1 MESDAIIYVAGHT
14 GLVGSAIL
22 KSLQKQ
28 GFSHIITKS
37 SSELD
42 LRNQQEVT
50 NFFHETKPEYV
61 FLAAAKVGGIYANA
75 HYPADFISDN
85 LAIALNII
93 NASYTYK
100 VKKLVNLGSSCIYPK
115 YCPQPIKEE
124 YLLTGALEPT
134 NEPYALAK
142 IAAIS
147 LCTSFHKQYHC
158 NFISLMP
165 TNLYGNQDSF
175 GFHNSHVL
183 PALIRKFILAKMLQ
197 DNDYASVKKDLL
209 LSNDIPHDMNHD
221 EIDIFLTNLGI
232 QKNSISLWGSGN
244 ACREFLHADDCADA
258 AVYFMNN
265 IDAEQAGICINIG
278 TGIDCSIKDLAELIA
293 KKIDYKGH
301 ILFDKNKPDGTPKKL
316 LSVHKA
322 ISLGW
327 QSAISLEKGIESVIM
342 HYQYSV
348 HHHLPLRY

>member
-1 MESDAIIYVAGHT
+1 MESDARIYVAGHT
-14 GLVGSAIL
+14 GLVGSAIV
-22 KSLQKQ
+22 KSLEKQ
-28 GFSHIITKS
+28 GFSHIITQS
-37 SSELD
+37 SSDLD
-42 LRNQQEVT
+42 LRNQQEVSH
-50 NFFHETKPEYV
+50 FFHDSKPEYV

-147 LCTSFHKQYHC
+147 LCTSFYKQYHC

-209 LSNDIPHDMNHD
+209 LSNDIPHDMEHD
-221 EIDIFLTNLGI
+221 EIDIFLSNLGI
-232 QKNSISLWGSGN
+232 EKNSISLWGSGN
-244 ACREFLHADDCADA
+244 AYREFLHADDCADA

-278 TGIDCSIKDLAELIA
+278 TGIDCSIKEVAELIA
-293 KKIDYKGH
+293 YKVDYKGE

-316 LSVHKA
+316 LCVDKA
-322 ISLGW
+322 KSLGW
-327 QSAISLEKGIESVIM
+327 HSAITLEKGIESVIM
-342 HYQYSV
+342 HYQHRV
-348 HHHLPLRY
+348 QNNLALRY

>member
-1 MESDAIIYVAGHT
+1 MESDARLYVAGHT
-14 GLVGSAIL
+14 GLVGSAIV
-22 KSLQKQ
+22 KSLEKQ
-28 GFSHIITKS
+28 GFSHIITQS
-37 SSELD
+37 SSDLD
-42 LRNQQEVT
+42 LRNQQEVSH
-50 NFFHETKPEYV
+50 FFHDSKPEYV
-61 FLAAAKVGGIYANA
+61 FLAAAKVGGIHANA

-115 YCPQPIKEE
+115 FCPQPIKEE

-147 LCTSFHKQYHC
+147 LCTSFYKQYHC

-209 LSNDIPHDMNHD
+209 LSNDIPHDMEHD
-221 EIDIFLTNLGI
+221 EIDIFLSNLGI

-244 ACREFLHADDCADA
+244 VYREFLHADDCADA

-265 IDAEQAGICINIG
+265 IDAEQAGTCINIG
-278 TGIDCSIKDLAELIA
+278 TGVDCSIKEVAELIA
-293 KKIDYKGH
+293 NKVDYKGD

-316 LSVHKA
+316 LCVDKA
-322 ISLGW
+322 KSLGW

-348 HHHLPLRY
+348 ENTLALRY

>member
-1 MESDAIIYVAGHT
+1 MESDARIYVAGHT

-42 LRNQQEVT
+42 LRNQHEVT
-50 NFFHETKPEYV
+50 NYFHDTKPEYV
-61 FLAAAKVGGIYANA
+61 FLAAAKVGGIHANA

-147 LCTSFHKQYHC
+147 LCTSFYKQYHC
-158 NFISLMP
+158 NYISLMP

-197 DNDYASVKKDLL
+197 DNDYESIKKDLF
-209 LSNDIPHDMNHD
+209 LSNDIPHDMSYD
-221 EIDIFLTNLGI
+221 QIDVFLLNLGI
-232 QKNSISLWGSGN
+232 QQNSISLWGSGN
-244 ACREFLHADDCADA
+244 AYREFLHADDCADA
-258 AVYFMNN
+258 VVYFMKN
-265 IDAEQAGICINIG
+265 IDAQQAGICINIG

-293 KKIDYKGH
+293 KKVDYKGN

-316 LSVHKA
+316 LCVDKA

-327 QSAISLEKGIESVIM
+327 RATIPLEKGIESVIM
-342 HYQYSV
+342 HYQNSI
-348 HHHLPLRY
+348 HHNLALRY

>member
-1 MESDAIIYVAGHT
+1 MESDARIYVAGHT

-42 LRNQQEVT
+42 LRNQHEVT
-50 NFFHETKPEYV
+50 NYFHDTKPEYV
-61 FLAAAKVGGIYANA
+61 FLAAAKVGGIHANA

-147 LCTSFHKQYHC
+147 LCTSFYKQYHC
-158 NFISLMP
+158 NYISLMP

-197 DNDYASVKKDLL
+197 DNDYESIKKDLL
-209 LSNDIPHDMNHD
+209 LSNDIPHDMSYD
-221 EIDIFLTNLGI
+221 QIDVFLLNLGI
-232 QKNSISLWGSGN
+232 QQNSISLWGSGN
-244 ACREFLHADDCADA
+244 AYREFLHADDCADA
-258 AVYFMNN
+258 VVYFMKN
-265 IDAEQAGICINIG
+265 IDAQQAGICINIG

-293 KKIDYKGH
+293 KKVDYKGN

-316 LSVHKA
+316 LCVDKA

-327 QSAISLEKGIESVIM
+327 HSTIPLEKGIESVIM
-342 HYQYSV
+342 HYQNSI
-348 HHHLPLRY
+348 HHNLALRY

>member
-1 MESDAIIYVAGHT
+1 MESDARIYVAGHT
-14 GLVGSAIL
+14 GLVGSAIV
-22 KSLQKQ
+22 KSLEKQ
-28 GFSHIITKS
+28 GFSHIITQS
-37 SSELD
+37 SSDLD
-42 LRNQQEVT
+42 LRNQQEVSH
-50 NFFHETKPEYV
+50 FFHDSKPEYV

-147 LCTSFHKQYHC
+147 LCTSFYKQYHC

-209 LSNDIPHDMNHD
+209 LSNDIPHDMNHE
-221 EIDIFLTNLGI
+221 EIDIFLSNLGI
-232 QKNSISLWGSGN
+232 EKNSISLWGSGN
-244 ACREFLHADDCADA
+244 AYREFLHADDCADA

-278 TGIDCSIKDLAELIA
+278 TGVDCSIKEVAELIA
-293 KKIDYKGH
+293 NKVDYEGD

-316 LSVHKA
+316 LCVDKA
-322 ISLGW
+322 KSLGW

-342 HYQYSV
+342 HYQHSV
-348 HHHLPLRY
+348 QNTLALRY

>member
-1 MESDAIIYVAGHT
+1 MKSDAIIYVAGHT

-50 NFFHETKPEYV
+50 NFFHDTKPEYV
-61 FLAAAKVGGIYANA
+61 FLAAAKVGGIHANA

-158 NFISLMP
+158 
-165 TNLYGNQDSF
+165 
-175 GFHNSHVL
+175 
-183 PALIRKFILAKMLQ
+183 
-197 DNDYASVKKDLL
+197 
-209 LSNDIPHDMNHD
+209 
-221 EIDIFLTNLGI
+221 LT
-232 QKNSISLWGSGN
+232 
-244 ACREFLHADDCADA
+244 
-258 AVYFMNN
+258 
-265 IDAEQAGICINIG
+265 INP
-278 TGIDCSIKDLAELIA
+278 
-293 KKIDYKGH
+293 
-301 ILFDKNKPDGTPKKL
+301 F
-316 LSVHKA
+316 
-322 ISLGW
+322 
-327 QSAISLEKGIESVIM
+327 
-342 HYQYSV
+342 
-348 HHHLPLRY
+348 

>member
-1 MESDAIIYVAGHT
+1 MESDARIYVAGHT
-14 GLVGSAIL
+14 GLVGSAIV
-22 KSLQKQ
+22 KSLEKQ
-28 GFSHIITKS
+28 GFSHIITQS
-37 SSELD
+37 SSDLD
-42 LRNQQEVT
+42 LRNQQEVSHY
-50 NFFHETKPEYV
+50 FHDSKPEYV

-147 LCTSFHKQYHC
+147 LCTSFYKQYHC

-209 LSNDIPHDMNHD
+209 LSNDIPHDMNHE
-221 EIDIFLTNLGI
+221 EIDIFLSNLGI
-232 QKNSISLWGSGN
+232 EKNSISLWGSGN
-244 ACREFLHADDCADA
+244 AYREFLHADDCADA

-278 TGIDCSIKDLAELIA
+278 TGVDCSIKEVAELIA
-293 KKIDYKGH
+293 NKVDYEGD

-316 LSVHKA
+316 LCVDKA
-322 ISLGW
+322 KSLGW

-342 HYQYSV
+342 HYQHSV
-348 HHHLPLRY
+348 QNTLALRY

>member
-1 MESDAIIYVAGHT
+1 MESDARIYVAGHT
-14 GLVGSAIL
+14 GLVGSAIV
-22 KSLQKQ
+22 KSLEKQ
-28 GFSHIITKS
+28 GFSHIITQS
-37 SSELD
+37 SSDLD
-42 LRNQQEVT
+42 LRNQQEVSHY
-50 NFFHETKPEYV
+50 FHDSKPEYV

-147 LCTSFHKQYHC
+147 LCTSFYKQYHC

-209 LSNDIPHDMNHD
+209 LSNDIPHDMNHE
-221 EIDIFLTNLGI
+221 EIDIFLSNLGI
-232 QKNSISLWGSGN
+232 EKNSISLWGSGN
-244 ACREFLHADDCADA
+244 AYREFLHADDCADA

-278 TGIDCSIKDLAELIA
+278 TGVDCSIKEVAELIA
-293 KKIDYKGH
+293 NKVDYKGD

-316 LSVHKA
+316 LCVDKA
-322 ISLGW
+322 KSLGW

-342 HYQYSV
+342 HYQHSV
-348 HHHLPLRY
+348 QNTLALRY

>member
-1 MESDAIIYVAGHT
+1 MESDARIYVAGHT
-14 GLVGSAIL
+14 GLVGSAIV
-22 KSLQKQ
+22 KSLEKQ
-28 GFSHIITKS
+28 GFSHIITQS
-37 SSELD
+37 SSVLD
-42 LRNQQEVT
+42 LRNQQEVYH
-50 NFFHETKPEYV
+50 FFHDSKPEYV

-93 NASYTYK
+93 NASYTYN

-147 LCTSFHKQYHC
+147 LCTSFYKQYHC

-209 LSNDIPHDMNHD
+209 LSNDIPHDMEHD
-221 EIDIFLTNLGI
+221 EIDIFLSNLGI
-232 QKNSISLWGSGN
+232 EKNSISLWGSGN
-244 ACREFLHADDCADA
+244 AYREFLHADDCADA

-278 TGIDCSIKDLAELIA
+278 TGVDCSIKEVAELIA
-293 KKIDYKGH
+293 NKVDYEGD

-316 LSVHKA
+316 LCVDKA
-322 ISLGW
+322 KSLGW

-342 HYQYSV
+342 HYQHSV
-348 HHHLPLRY
+348 QNTLALRY

>member
-1 MESDAIIYVAGHT
+1 MESDARIYVAGHT
-14 GLVGSAIL
+14 GLVGSAIV
-22 KSLQKQ
+22 KSLEKQ
-28 GFSHIITKS
+28 GFSHIITQS
-37 SSELD
+37 SSDLD
-42 LRNQQEVT
+42 LRNQQEVSHY
-50 NFFHETKPEYV
+50 FHDSKPEYV

-75 HYPADFISDN
+75 HYPVDFISDN

-147 LCTSFHKQYHC
+147 LCTSFYKQYHC

-221 EIDIFLTNLGI
+221 EIDIFLSNLGI
-232 QKNSISLWGSGN
+232 EKNSISLWGSGN
-244 ACREFLHADDCADA
+244 AYREFLHADDCADA

-278 TGIDCSIKDLAELIA
+278 TGVDCSIKEVAELIA
-293 KKIDYKGH
+293 NKVDYKGD

-316 LSVHKA
+316 LCVDKA
-322 ISLGW
+322 KSLGW

-342 HYQYSV
+342 HYQHSV
-348 HHHLPLRY
+348 QNTLALRY

>member
-1 MESDAIIYVAGHT
+1 MESDARIYVAGHT

-22 KSLQKQ
+22 KSLEKQ
-28 GFSHIITKS
+28 GFSHIITQS
-37 SSELD
+37 SSDLD
-42 LRNQQEVT
+42 LRNQQEVSH
-50 NFFHETKPEYV
+50 FFHDSKPEYV

-147 LCTSFHKQYHC
+147 LCTSFHKQYQC

-165 TNLYGNQDSF
+165 TNLYGNQD
-175 GFHNSHVL
+175 
-183 PALIRKFILAKMLQ
+183 
-197 DNDYASVKKDLL
+197 
-209 LSNDIPHDMNHD
+209 
-221 EIDIFLTNLGI
+221 
-232 QKNSISLWGSGN
+232 
-244 ACREFLHADDCADA
+244 
-258 AVYFMNN
+258 
-265 IDAEQAGICINIG
+265 
-278 TGIDCSIKDLAELIA
+278 
-293 KKIDYKGH
+293 
-301 ILFDKNKPDGTPKKL
+301 
-316 LSVHKA
+316 
-322 ISLGW
+322 
-327 QSAISLEKGIESVIM
+327 
-342 HYQYSV
+342 
-348 HHHLPLRY
+348 